1 MSDDRDFIGY
11 GAEPPDPRWPGGARI
26 AVNINLNFEGGG
38 ERSIMEGDAV
48 SEGALNDI
56 GQPSLPGLRSPLT
69 ESVFEYGSR
78 VGGWRLLRLFR
89 RYGVKVCLLAVARAA
104 ERNPAL
110 TRAFVADGHEIVSH
124 GYRWLDYQTIPEDV
138 EREHVRLGIETLE
151 RVAGVRPVGWM
162 TGRPSANTRRLHIE
176 LGGFLYDRDSLND
189 ELPYWV
195 TVGSTRHLVIPYSFE
210 TNDNRFDQN
219 YGFSTGEDFARYMID
234 CFETLYAEG
243 ADRPKLMSLA
253 VHDRLIGRPG
263 RITGLV
269 KFLDHIAV
277 RDKVWIATGRQIAE
291 HWRLVHPARDA
302 SAISGEPDLRPAIKL
317 SAGTLHSRFKR
328 RACSMVSRRFRLRI
342 SDAREREPRRIARSD
357 CFRRLNS
364 ITAMIASTASSGGS
378 IRQCSCS

>member
-11 GAEPPDPRWPGGARI
+11 GADPPDPQWPGNARI

-38 ERSIMEGDAV
+38 ERSILEGDGE

-56 GQPSLPGLRSPLT
+56 GQPSLPGLRSPLV

-89 RYGVKVCLLAVARAA
+89 HFGVKVCLLAVAKAA
-104 ERNPAL
+104 GRNPEL
-110 TRAFVADGHEIVSH
+110 TRAFVEDGHEVVSH
-124 GYRWLDYQTIPEDV
+124 GYRWLDYQTMPPEK

-162 TGRPSANTRRLHIE
+162 TGRPSANTRRLHLE

-195 TVGSTRHLVIPYSFE
+195 TVGAVHHLVIPYSFE

-219 YGFSTGEDFARYMID
+219 RGFSTGEDFARYMID

-253 VHDRLIGRPG
+253 LHDRLIGRPG

-269 KFLDHIAV
+269 RFLDHIAG
-277 RDKVWIATGRQIAE
+277 RDRVWICTGRDIAE
-291 HWRLVHPARDA
+291 HWRRVHP
-302 SAISGEPDLRPAIKL
+302 G
-317 SAGTLHSRFKR
+317 
-328 RACSMVSRRFRLRI
+328 
-342 SDAREREPRRIARSD
+342 
-357 CFRRLNS
+357 
-364 ITAMIASTASSGGS
+364 
-378 IRQCSCS
+378 